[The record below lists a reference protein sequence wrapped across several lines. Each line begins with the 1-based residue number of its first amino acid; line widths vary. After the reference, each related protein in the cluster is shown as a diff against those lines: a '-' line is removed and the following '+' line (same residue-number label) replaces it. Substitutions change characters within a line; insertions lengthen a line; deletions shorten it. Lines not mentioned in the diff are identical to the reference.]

1 MFLKTLKI
9 INLFLIVT
17 ITLLLLNSCGIY
29 RKVDAKDY
37 PPEPDLR
44 VRKNI
49 EEGRGF
55 KILTGDN
62 KGGKFNFAT
71 SNALWRASL
80 DTIDFMPLLTVDYG
94 GGIIITDWYNDSDK
108 ANQSIKVSIRFLS
121 NEIRSDAIKVQ
132 IFKKDC
138 KINTNCK
145 IYENTTTLNGEIKIA
160 ILKKAAKYQKTEK
173 KIYRGKTTPYG
184 DKD

>member
-29 RKVDAKDY
+29 RRVEAKDY

-62 KGGKFNFAT
+62 KGGKFNF
-71 SNALWRASL
+71 N
-80 DTIDFMPLLTVDYG
+80 
-94 GGIIITDWYNDSDK
+94 
-108 ANQSIKVSIRFLS
+108 LS
-121 NEIRSDAIKVQ
+121 Q
-132 IFKKDC
+132 I
-138 KINTNCK
+138 
-145 IYENTTTLNGEIKIA
+145 IKISSPFSSVTLQVTA
-160 ILKKAAKYQKTEK
+160 L
-173 KIYRGKTTPYG
+173 
-184 DKD
+184 